1 MQYYRVLKMLHDV
14 LQPGTYL
21 EIGVRNG
28 ESIVLASDD
37 TSAYGIDP
45 APAII
50 SPFGEKTTIFACTS
64 DEFFEKFDLEK
75 TIKKPLDLCF
85 LDGMHL
91 FEFVLRDFINSE
103 ALCSEGSLIAVH
115 DTYPKNVPMASRERT
130 TQEWCGDVF
139 KIVLTLKKYRPD
151 LEMLH
156 LDSGPSGLLLVKNLN
171 PSSTV
176 LRDAYESILD
186 EFSTM
191 DFSVIEKDKQKL
203 LSAVPVE
210 DEEVKRFVGLLPI
223 SARKEEKE
231 LLTGRPSAS
240 SYLFAGPGEK
250 RPIKALGVL
259 LCYNDGDFL
268 AENIEYLLSQ
278 NHHIVAW
285 DHGSTDETSAVL
297 DRYQTHLL
305 ERRYIPRDV
314 DFYVLYPLMS
324 RHLIKE
330 YVKTYDVISWPDQDE
345 ILEGP
350 FRNKSYYEYLVEFY
364 HSPFAWL
371 RFNNMN
377 FWYSE
382 NDGDAIKTVDRVKY
396 YSLFDNC
403 SPRIRAWK
411 ARVTNI
417 REFNH
422 NPLAEGMEC
431 PIRFNLRHYPFRTAA
446 QMKRRIEVDRAN
458 LQRGGANYHYNA
470 MKKKHEIIEQ
480 FTPSKELHFDD
491 GKELNRKPVFDWS
504 KIYGL

>member
-1 MQYYRVLKMLHDV
+1 MQYYHVLKIIHAVMKPRV
-14 LQPGTYL
+14 YL

-28 ESIVLASDD
+28 ESIALVGEN
-37 TSAYGIDP
+37 TFAYGIDP
-45 APAII
+45 APDIN
-50 SPFGEKTTIFACTS
+50 SPLGKNTTIFACTS
-64 DEFFEKFDLEK
+64 DEFFERFDIEK
-75 TIKKPLDLCF
+75 AIKKPLDLCF

-103 ALCSEGSLIAVH
+103 ALCSEDSLIAIH

-139 KIVLTLKKYRPD
+139 KIVLALKKYRPD

-171 PSSTV
+171 SSSTI
-176 LRDAYESILD
+176 LRDNYEIILD
-186 EFSTM
+186 EFSTI
-191 DFSVIEKDKQKL
+191 DFSVIGKDKQTL
-203 LSAVPVE
+203 LSIAPVE
-210 DEEVKRFVGLLPI
+210 NEVVKRFVGLL
-223 SARKEEKE
+223 STTDRKREKMSPAGE
-231 LLTGRPSAS
+231 PSAS
-240 SYLFAGPGEK
+240 SCFFGKPGK
-250 RPIKALGVL
+250 KAPINALGIL

-285 DHGSTDETSAVL
+285 DHGSNDDTSMVL
-297 DRYQTHLL
+297 DRYQSHLL
-305 ERRYIPRDV
+305 ERRYVPRDV

-330 YVKTYDVISWPDQDE
+330 YIKAYDVISWPDQDE

-350 FRNKSYYEYLVEFY
+350 FRDKSYYEYLVEFY
-364 HSPFAWL
+364 HSPYTWL

-377 FWYSE
+377 FWHSE
-382 NDGDAIKTVDRVKY
+382 NDGDTIKTIDRVKY
-396 YSLFDNC
+396 YSLFSNC
-403 SPRIRAWK
+403 APRIRAWK

-431 PIRFNLRHYPFRTAA
+431 PIWFNLRHYPFRTAE
-446 QMKRRIEVDRAN
+446 QMKRRIEVDRAD

-470 MKKKHEIIEQ
+470 MKTKHELIEK
-480 FTPSKELHFDD
+480 FNPSKELHFDD
-491 GKELNRKPVFDWS
+491 GKELNRKPVFDWR
-504 KIYGL
+504 KIYNP